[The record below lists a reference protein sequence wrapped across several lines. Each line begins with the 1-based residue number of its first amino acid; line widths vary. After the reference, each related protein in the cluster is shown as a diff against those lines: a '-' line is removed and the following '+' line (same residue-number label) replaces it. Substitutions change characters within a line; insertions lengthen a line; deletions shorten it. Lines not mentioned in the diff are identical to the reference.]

1 VQGRVFAAAARG
13 RRGGRADGEGPSG
26 GVLPAARRA
35 TVARLVRFGARGP
48 RAQRARRRYFYDIAA
63 QILGT
68 SDGPFNLLLN
78 SLATA
83 FVLEIDEVIF
93 VDMPSHNFYGVEHAS
108 HRSRYARRLR
118 LARNRFRDA
127 VAAVERAPRSLR
139 SLYDATSWLFPLGVG
154 GCVFQITLLMQHYTS
169 KGQLIVVDDD
179 SYFGAHHTQLT
190 KSYNW
195 LVYGLLAVIL
205 VDLEVAVFVVAADGG
220 ESSRVR
226 DAAVAARGG
235 GARAPR
241 AAAASLA
248 WLLFTGAVLVVARI
262 VVVRWVLGNLL
273 PFGMSAASLPLD
285 FWDSVDPTPNRPEDR
300 YDYDY
305 DYGEA
310 AYGNG
315 ADYAY
320 GGDYDDAAG

>member
-1 VQGRVFAAAARG
+1 MQGRVSAAAARG

-35 TVARLVRFGARGP
+35 IVARLVRFEARGP
-48 RAQRARRRYFYDIAA
+48 RPQRARRRYFYDIAA

-93 VDMPSHNFYGVEHAS
+93 VDMPSRNFYGVEHAS

-154 GCVFQITLLMQHYTS
+154 ACVFQITLLMQHS
-169 KGQLIVVDDD
+169 KFKQND
-179 SYFGAHHTQLT
+179 
-190 KSYNW
+190 
-195 LVYGLLAVIL
+195 
-205 VDLEVAVFVVAADGG
+205 
-220 ESSRVR
+220 
-226 DAAVAARGG
+226 
-235 GARAPR
+235 
-241 AAAASLA
+241 
-248 WLLFTGAVLVVARI
+248 
-262 VVVRWVLGNLL
+262 LL
-273 PFGMSAASLPLD
+273 PSTILR
-285 FWDSVDPTPNRPEDR
+285 VHCK
-300 YDYDY
+300 
-305 DYGEA
+305 
-310 AYGNG
+310 
-315 ADYAY
+315 
-320 GGDYDDAAG
+320 